1 MTYIYNTYF
10 FTKNKM
16 FFYFFKRIFEK
27 TIKIGQKQAKN
38 DKKFKIKV
46 NYSLPAKLKINFC

>member
-10 FTKNKM
+10 FKKNKM

-38 DKKFKIKV
+38 GKKFKI
-46 NYSLPAKLKINFC
+46 N